1 MKTHRPW
8 QPRLRSGSLFNPF
21 APTTESPYESD
32 HFEISEEEQEEQR
45 VASAEATAAPDQDS
59 QGDKDR

>member
-8 QPRLRSGSLFNPF
+8 QPRMRSGSLFNPF

-32 HFEISEEEQEEQR
+32 HFEISEEDQEEQH
-45 VASAEATAAPDQDS
+45 VAPQATAAPDQDS